1 LREVSND
8 EAKAADSPD
17 RRSLC
22 ARAERLRRGR
32 RADGR
37 RIRARHEHVDVNVY
51 VDLDVYVN
59 VYVDLDVYVDVD
71 VDQHDHDHDDH
82 HDHRWRGVHPR
93 LLEAAAALR

>member
-37 RIRARHEHVDVNVY
+37 RIRARHEHVDVN